1 MALNNG
7 DPAPVVVRTDCI
19 VLTGGHL
26 KAKHDI
32 SVPVRTVGPLS
43 FWVLHTHCEKAS
55 LLFTGVPACK
65 RPLCKLTVFDMLRKK
80 IAEKRDEAV
89 MSDKE
94 KKQADQEDAEEARF
108 SFGGEECEDV
118 QTPQKHKRQR
128 TNARKVGQGI
138 TSLKPVVTVSVPS
151 FFRPG
156 HARVRATD
164 AQFGAGHW
172 HLDGDFAH
180 QMALGLHSRRA
191 DQHCLS
197 WRQFF
202 SRPHRPPSPP

>member
-80 IAEKRDEAV
+80 ITEKRDEAL

-138 TSLKPVVTVSVPS
+138 TSLKPVITVSVPS
-151 FFRPG
+151 FFGQDTPEFELPMLNSVRDIG
-156 HARVRATD
+156 ISTDTLRIKLLVDYIHAERTSTA
-164 AQFGAGHW
+164 
-172 HLDGDFAH
+172 
-180 QMALGLHSRRA
+180 
-191 DQHCLS
+191 
-197 WRQFF
+197 
-202 SRPHRPPSPP
+202 

>member
-80 IAEKRDEAV
+80 ITEKRDEAL

-138 TSLKPVVTVSVPS
+138 TSLKPVITVSVPS
-151 FFRPG
+151 FFGQDTPEFELPMLNSKRDIG
-156 HARVRATD
+156 ISTD
-164 AQFGAGHW
+164 T
-172 HLDGDFAH
+172 AH
-180 QMALGLHSRRA
+180 IQWLLEYIYAERTSTA
-191 DQHCLS
+191 
-197 WRQFF
+197 
-202 SRPHRPPSPP
+202 